1 MGAKRVTTMAEI
13 RAKMEKATQKLHS
26 EVVRT
31 LARLGEECVIKAK
44 DRPQTESWF
53 DQTGN
58 LRSSIGYLILRGGQI
73 VRMGGFSGQGAGVEQ
88 GRKFAEQIARK
99 YPTDYV
105 LVIVAGMKYAVH
117 VEAMEGKDV
126 LATPTLYARKRLPE
140 LMEQLEIALRAND
153 GEDD

>member
-1 MGAKRVTTMAEI
+1 MGAKRVTTMAQI

-44 DRPQTESWF
+44 DRPQTESWY

-58 LRSSIGYLILRGGQI
+58 LRSSIGYIILRGGQI
-73 VRMGGFSGQGAGVEQ
+73 VKNGFKGKGV
-88 GRKFAEQIARK
+88 GVATGKKFAEQIARK
-99 YPTDYV
+99 YPTNYV

-117 VEAMEGKDV
+117 VEALENKDV

-140 LMEQLEIALRAND
+140 LMEQLKVALRANE

>member
-1 MGAKRVTTMAEI
+1 MGAKRITTMAEI

-58 LRSSIGYLILRGGQI
+58 LRNSIGYIILRGGQI
-73 VRMGGFSGQGAGVEQ
+73 VRKGGFIGKSAGAKE
-88 GRKFAEQIARK
+88 GRKFAEQVARK
-99 YPTDYV
+99 YPTGYV

-140 LMEQLEIALRAND
+140 LMEKLKIALRANE